1 MKLMQFLMGLDDT
14 YMQLRINI
22 LSRDPLPDAKGAYVL
37 ISSEESHTAIVIGLA
52 KQTREPFPLS
62 EHKSTILGELVHLD
76 LSGPYRVVSKEGHR
90 HPQGSK
96 GSASENEMAATSEP
110 DTALSKGDYPDTST
124 TEHGVN

>member
-22 LSRDPLPDAKGAYVL
+22 LSRDPLADAKGAYVL
-37 ISSEESHTAIVIGLA
+37 ISSEESHTAIVIGLGCPV
-52 KQTREPFPLS
+52 QCSRENLL
-62 EHKSTILGELVHLD
+62 TNL
-76 LSGPYRVVSKEGHR
+76 

-96 GSASENEMAATSEP
+96 GSASENEMVATSEP
-110 DTALSKGDYPDTST
+110 DTALSKGGYPDTST